1 MAIYFRPW
9 SKWSIPILVRTW
21 IHARTRTIFDLVK
34 PPRDVY
40 GLASKFKYSQ
50 IKVRM
55 RRSNRSQ
62 RPYNLRVY
70 ASASKHHSAPMWCAV
85 GWALKFLIL
94 PVFRTRTFWICIPLE
109 TIQNLFYV
117 EVMHSHSYVSKRVN
131 YPQAKNTF

>member
-1 MAIYFRPW
+1 MNSCHTFIDKSHVAVQRKHEQVVGRNRFFVGFKFMKQALSNNALYSIDFKRVFVFLYFH
-9 SKWSIPILVRTW
+9 T
-21 IHARTRTIFDLVK
+21 RTRTIFDLVK

-70 ASASKHHSAPMWCAV
+70 ASASKHHSAPMCFHTHV
-85 GWALKFLIL
+85 LFELI
-94 PVFRTRTFWICIPLE
+94 FI
-109 TIQNLFYV
+109 
-117 EVMHSHSYVSKRVN
+117 
-131 YPQAKNTF
+131 